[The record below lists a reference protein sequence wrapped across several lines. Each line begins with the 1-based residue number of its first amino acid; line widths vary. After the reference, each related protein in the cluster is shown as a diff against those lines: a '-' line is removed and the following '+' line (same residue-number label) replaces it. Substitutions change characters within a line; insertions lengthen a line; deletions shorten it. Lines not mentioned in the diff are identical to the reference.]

1 MSKLREYDPERM
13 RMLMTALRSLN
24 VTIQSP
30 EIMYTIESVLKLC
43 HSNSTLQD
51 LAKWEQIIDEQ
62 IHPKKSGSAAD
73 EIFETAARIE
83 LSEPEPDKSIDDDAQ
98 YLKPLP
104 DGVEWPKDTRFQWFA
119 VDESK
124 WAFFYEHKPF
134 YGSNQWVLESGD
146 VNAYQALI
154 TLATNWTETLTKRP
168 ENG

>member
-73 EIFETAARIE
+73 EIFETAAHVQLGESDRDE
-83 LSEPEPDKSIDDDAQ
+83 SIDYDAQ

-104 DGVEWPKDTRFQWFA
+104 DGVEWPEDTQFQWFA
-119 VDESK
+119 VDEDG
-124 WAFFYEHKPF
+124 WAFFYENTPHCHINDWRCMD
-134 YGSNQWVLESGD
+134 GSLCLHSVLTPIAND
-146 VNAYQALI
+146 
-154 TLATNWTETLTKRP
+154 WRETLTKRP
-168 ENG
+168 ENQ